1 MRAGVAGRAGV
12 EWKAFRRDEW

>member
-12 EWKAFRRDEW
+12 EWKALRRDEW